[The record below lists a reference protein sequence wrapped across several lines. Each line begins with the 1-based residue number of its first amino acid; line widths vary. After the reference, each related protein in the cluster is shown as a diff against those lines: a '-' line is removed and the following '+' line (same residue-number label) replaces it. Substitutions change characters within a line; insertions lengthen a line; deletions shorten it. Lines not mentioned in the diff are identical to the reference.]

1 MSSSV
6 TTRGRLSDP
15 RHIELDEAVVNL
27 TGLVEVVLRPA
38 SNPSPGLP
46 SPADRVA
53 KARALQLSAPAQGTD
68 SATLVREDR
77 QR

>member
-1 MSSSV
+1 MGSSV
-6 TTRGRLSDP
+6 TTKGRLSDP
-15 RHIELDEAVVNL
+15 RHIELDEAVFNL

-38 SNPSPGLP
+38 SNPSSESP

-53 KARALQLSAPAQGTD
+53 KARALQLSAPAQRTD
-68 SATLVREDR
+68 SAALVREDR